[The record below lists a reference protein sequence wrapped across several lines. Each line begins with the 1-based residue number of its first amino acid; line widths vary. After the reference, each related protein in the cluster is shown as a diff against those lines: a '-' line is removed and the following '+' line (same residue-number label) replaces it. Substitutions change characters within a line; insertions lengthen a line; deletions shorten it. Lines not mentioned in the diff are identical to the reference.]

1 MLVVVVVVVVRMAG
15 VELRVMAAAEV
26 MMYVAVAMA
35 VTAGPHSGTLPLP
48 AVALIIASAAIIF
61 ICLVAGNIIAAMAAG
76 GHNSCWSRVQGL
88 CSVHLTADVV
98 SYGCA
103 LLVSQRPS
111 IVFGVTSTWQVN
123 RQRVPGP
130 FL

>member
-48 AVALIIASAAIIF
+48 AAAII
-61 ICLVAGNIIAAMAAG
+61 IIRLVAGSIVATMAAG
-76 GHNSCWSRVQGL
+76 GNNSCWSRVQGL